1 MSDLLIRNARPM
13 GGDPADILIRDG
25 RIEAIGKGLS
35 APGVRVEEAG
45 GRIALPGL
53 VDAHTHLDKT
63 LMGLPWYRNEGST
76 DLQAMIANER
86 EVRRAR
92 AIDFHIQSMR
102 HALALVANGATLI
115 RSHVDV
121 DTDHGLAMMQ
131 GVLRTRDALR
141 DVVEIE
147 IVAFPQSGLLVR
159 PGTLDLMEEALRQGA
174 DLVGGLD
181 PAGIDRD
188 PKGHLDAVFDLALR
202 HDRAVDIH
210 LHEPGEL
217 GAFSTE
223 LILERTR
230 AAGMQGRVTLSHAF
244 CLGMPDRTRAGRLV
258 EQIAEL
264 DVAIMTVGSPS
275 REVPAVKE
283 LRAAGVRMGG
293 GSDGVQDSWS
303 PLARPDP
310 LDRAR
315 IIALKNN
322 LRGDADTEQ
331 ALDLCG
337 AGGAEAMGRPR
348 PALAP
353 GHPGDVVLV
362 EGEAVAHAVV
372 MAAPRTLVVKAGRVT
387 ARNGIAEIAAP

>member
-1 MSDLLIRNARPM
+1 MNDLLIRDARPM
-13 GGDPADILIRDG
+13 GAESADILIRGG
-25 RIEAIGKGLS
+25 RIETIGPGLS
-35 APGVRVEEAG
+35 AEGVPVEKAH

-63 LMGLPWYRNEGST
+63 LMGLPWYRNEGRT
-76 DLQAMIANER
+76 DLQAMIDNER

-92 AIDFHIQSMR
+92 DIDFHVQSMR

-115 RSHVDV
+115 RSHVDI
-121 DTDHGLAMMQ
+121 DSDHGLAMIE
-131 GVLRTRDALR
+131 GVLRTREALR
-141 DVVEIE
+141 EVVEIE

-159 PGTLDLMEEALRQGA
+159 PGTLELMDEALRQGA

-188 PKGHLDAVFDLALR
+188 PKGHLDAVFGLAQR
-202 HDRAVDIH
+202 HGRPLDIH

-230 AAGMQGRVTLSHAF
+230 AAGMQGRVAISHAF
-244 CLGMPDRTRAGRLV
+244 CLGMPDRTRAGRLI
-258 EQIAEL
+258 EGIAAL
-264 DVAIMTVGSPS
+264 DIAIMTVGSPS
-275 REVPAVKE
+275 REVPAVTE
-283 LRAAGVRMGG
+283 LRAAGIRMGG

-315 IIALKNN
+315 IIALRNN
-322 LRGDADTEQ
+322 LRGDAEIGQ
-331 ALDLCG
+331 ALDLCA
-337 AGGAEAMGRPR
+337 AGGAEAMGRAR

-353 GHPGDVVLV
+353 GQPGDLVLV

-372 MAAPRTLVVKAGRVT
+372 MAAPRALVVKAGRVT
-387 ARNGIAEIAAP
+387 ARNGKAEPATP